1 MEYKGYIIKSYSKSP
16 NLKVIVTSGRGGK
29 IPDAFSGAH
38 MSNGECM
45 KLIDGYK
52 EKVKPDGK
60 KTSSKST
67 TSKL

>member
-1 MEYKGYIIKSYSKSP
+1 M
-16 NLKVIVTSGRGGK
+16 TSGRGGK

-38 MSNGECM
+38 MSDGACM

-52 EKVKPDGK
+52 EKVKPNGK
-60 KTSSKST
+60 AKST

>member
-1 MEYKGYIIKSYSKSP
+1 MEYKGYIIKSHNKSP

-38 MSNGECM
+38 MSNGACM

-52 EKVKPDGK
+52 EKVKPNGK
-60 KTSSKST
+60 AKST

>member
-1 MEYKGYIIKSYSKSP
+1 MEYKGYIIKNYVKSP

-38 MSNGECM
+38 MSAKDCM

-52 EKVKPDGK
+52 EKVKPNGK
-60 KTSSKST
+60 AKST
-67 TSKL
+67 ISKL